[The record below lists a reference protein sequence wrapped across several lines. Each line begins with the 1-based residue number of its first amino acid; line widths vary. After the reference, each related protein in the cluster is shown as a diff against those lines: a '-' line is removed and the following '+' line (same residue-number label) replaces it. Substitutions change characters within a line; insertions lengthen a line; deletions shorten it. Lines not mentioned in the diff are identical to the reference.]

1 MKRFKFQTRLILGF
15 SIILIFSFI
24 IGAISFI
31 ELRNIRSH
39 TEAIYQHPL
48 AVSNSVRDINISIN
62 AIHRSMKDIVLAKND
77 EQLYES
83 ILIVDK
89 YDHQIYES
97 FKIVENRFLGD
108 QEIVNDTYQ
117 AYKDWEK
124 IRNEVILLKKGG
136 HDDRAA
142 DITTGRGAFHVNQ
155 LFEKTKLLTDFAQ
168 NKADEFY
175 QNTLSAEHKG
185 IIMLTISISLLLL
198 LSAITAFFIS
208 RSISKPIHKFIKEI
222 ASILRKNNDIDENI
236 LGKSEQEILA
246 ASSKKLQLAYQNLD
260 EFNKELDRK
269 IELRTAELKEAK
281 EKAEESEQLKT
292 AFLAN
297 MSHEIRTPLNSVLGF
312 SEFLRSDS
320 LPKKKK
326 EIYLDMINAGGQRLL
341 TIISDIVDISKI
353 EAGQFSLNYEICNL
367 NKLIE
372 DLKNQFSI
380 ANSNKEIEI
389 ISDKALENT
398 SSYISTD
405 TTRLTQVISN
415 LIENALKFTDF
426 GKITIGYHIKNK
438 QLVFFVSDTGIGIP
452 KKYQQIIFER
462 FRQTDLQNSN
472 LPTGTGLGLA
482 IAKGIIDLFGGN
494 IWVESEEDKGS
505 KFYFTI
511 PYLPALSNEKFSP
524 KDDNEL
530 ILKAGG
536 KTILIVEDELSNYI
550 YLKDLLHMHHFN
562 VLHAKNGKDA
572 VELIHRGVLIDL
584 ILMDIRMP
592 VMNGFQAT
600 REIRKT
606 NKTVPVI
613 AQTAYAMSEDK
624 RKAIE
629 AGCNDYIAKPITTRV
644 FTQIVQKHLN

>member
-1 MKRFKFQTRLILGF
+1 MKRLKFQTRLILGF

-24 IGAISFI
+24 IGTISFI
-31 ELRNIRSH
+31 ELRNIKNH

-62 AIHRSMKDIVLAKND
+62 AIHRSMKDVVLAKNE

-108 QEIVNDTYQ
+108 QEIVSNTYQ
-117 AYKDWEK
+117 SYKDWAK
-124 IRNEVILLKKGG
+124 IRNEVIRLKKAG
-136 HDDRAA
+136 HNDRAA

-198 LSAITAFFIS
+198 LSAITAIIIS
-208 RSISKPIHKFIKEI
+208 QSISKPIHKFIQEI
-222 ASILRKNNDIDENI
+222 ASILNNNENIEENI

-246 ASSKKLQLAYQNLD
+246 VSSRKLQLAYQNLD

-269 IELRTAELKEAK
+269 IELRTAELKDAK
-281 EKAEESEQLKT
+281 EKAEESEKLKT

-312 SEFLRSDS
+312 SEFLRSDN
-320 LPKKKK
+320 LPKQKK
-326 EIYLDMINAGGQRLL
+326 EIYLDMINAGGERLL

-353 EAGQFSLNYEICNL
+353 EAGQFSLNYDICNL

-380 ANSNKEIEI
+380 ANSNNEIEI
-389 ISDKALENT
+389 ISEKALENT

-405 TTRLTQVISN
+405 ATRLAQVISN

-426 GKITIGYHIKNK
+426 GKITIGYKIKNN
-438 QLVFFVSDTGIGIP
+438 QIEFFVSDTGIGIP
-452 KKYQQIIFER
+452 KKYHQIIFER

-494 IWVESEEDKGS
+494 IRVESEEEKGS

-511 PYLPALSNEKFSP
+511 PYLPALSNEKFNP
-524 KDDNEL
+524 KNDNEL
-530 ILKAGG
+530 ILIASG

-550 YLKDLLHMHHFN
+550 YLRDLLNMYHFK
-562 VLHAKNGKDA
+562 VLHSKNGKDA
-572 VELIHRGVLIDL
+572 VELIQRGVLIDL

-600 REIRKT
+600 KEIRKT